1 MDDSKFFD
9 AAQTLAQGLSQWALL
24 VIGASMIIII
34 STGYYRPKT
43 RQMRFVY
50 LWFVPAWGLLAT
62 SIYKGIQVQGAY
74 VAYLMAARKKNNPLI
89 ENIAF
94 KMNEDTGS
102 QIWLLK
108 AGLVCLAIW
117 LVTYFCLWIWI
128 DKIAED
134 K

>member
-1 MDDSKFFD
+1 MDDSKFFE
-9 AAQTLAQGLSQWALL
+9 AAQALAQGLSQWDLL
-24 VIGASMIIII
+24 IIGASMIIIV

-74 VAYLMAARKKNNPLI
+74 VAYLVAARKNNSQLI
-89 ENIAF
+89 ENIAL
-94 KMNEDTGS
+94 KMNENTSS
-102 QIWLLK
+102 QISFLK

-117 LVTYFCLWIWI
+117 LVTYFWLWIWY
-128 DKIAED
+128 DKISDD